1 MACDLLSAVLTV
13 SALRVPLGVVA
24 LRRHAALVRALLEEL
39 EHAVPSGDPGVPGEV
54 VAEHLMEEL
63 TRLAH
68 RILDCAAT
76 MPHACEAPSD
86 FDVGS
91 QRHPLVQRPAPA
103 SSTRFKAAS
112 PIPAR
117 E

>member
-1 MACDLLSAVLTV
+1 VTPPRTPPRIAAI
-13 SALRVPLGVVA
+13 
-24 LRRHAALVRALLEEL
+24 RRHAALVRALLEEL
-39 EHAVPSGDPGVPGEV
+39 EHAMPSVDPHAAGEV
-54 VAEHLMEEL
+54 VAEHLIEEL

-68 RILDCAAT
+68 QILDCVAT
-76 MPHACEAPSD
+76 MPKACEASSD
-86 FDVGS
+86 FDAGS
-91 QRHPLVQRPAPA
+91 QRLLSAQRAPPA